1 MTPTHGMPIL
11 FLHNILDFIVKIN
24 CRFNKWPPWS
34 LLERKTDYGSG
45 MLVLKSLSQK

>member
-24 CRFNKWPPWS
+24 CQKSVQKW
-34 LLERKTDYGSG
+34 
-45 MLVLKSLSQK
+45 SQGRNF